1 MKLPRVQF
9 GLRLAFVLTA
19 CAALLIYL
27 LPTRPE
33 PQEKVTLT
41 GTVEPARFASF
52 ESRSDVRNLTLDEC
66 QFPQNPKCILPE
78 MANLRHLV
86 LDGGNLS
93 SGLFR
98 NLHLSKKLESI
109 RVNYWLS
116 SQLGDDFMVHVGKCK
131 SLKSLHIYHSKVTD
145 AGVESISRL
154 PNLEELTIGNRNTTD
169 AAAKSLCNCSS
180 LKFLDLSGTKL
191 TDDGAR
197 SLCNCSSLK
206 LLNLSGTKLTD
217 DGTRLLAS
225 RLSLQEIWLSYCP
238 VTPGIG
244 ESLASSKSL
253 ERVFLIDVVVD
264 SDSAKAFAGMP
275 TLKKLAV
282 RGECWTVED
291 LEILAESESLQE
303 LVLDTPTEDDHY
315 WTRLNRS
322 EILDLRKNTTVAEKL
337 RSLPFD
343 YLGGQIRSKQDF
355 LKKLKVSESGT
366 VSKD

>member
-78 MANLRHLV
+78 MTNLRHLV

-109 RVNYWLS
+109 RVNYWYS

-131 SLKSLHIYHSKVTD
+131 SLKSLLFHKCKVTD

-169 AAAKSLCNCSS
+169 AAAKSICNCSS
-180 LKFLDLSGTKL
+180 LKFLDLSHTKL
-191 TDDGAR
+191 TDDGA
-197 SLCNCSSLK
+197 
-206 LLNLSGTKLTD
+206 
-217 DGTRLLAS
+217 RLLAS
-225 RLSLQEIWLSYCP
+225 RLSLQEIWLRYCSA
-238 VTPGIG
+238 VSPGIG
-244 ESLASSKSL
+244 ESLASCKSL
-253 ERVFLIDVVVD
+253 EEIILYGAVVD

-282 RGECWTVED
+282 RGQCWTLED

-303 LVLDTPTEDDHY
+303 LELDTPTEDDHY

-355 LKKLKVSESGT
+355 LKKLKVSEPRT
-366 VSKD
+366 VSED